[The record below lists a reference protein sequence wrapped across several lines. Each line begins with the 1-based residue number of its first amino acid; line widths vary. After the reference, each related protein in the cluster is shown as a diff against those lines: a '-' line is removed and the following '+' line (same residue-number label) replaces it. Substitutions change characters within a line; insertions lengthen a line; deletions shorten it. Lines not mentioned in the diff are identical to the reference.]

1 MVLADHCYIDT
12 RKTVSTLQKYTNWFI
27 LPIMQWILDPS
38 GSDIEIYSI
47 KFLKLFRLYAC

>member
-1 MVLADHCYIDT
+1 MVLADHCYLDT